1 MTGKRNN
8 TRTALHMQKSLMLKA
23 HTVEQLAVISGLSIT
38 AVRRWLNAMHEAKAA
53 HIEGWAADCRGRL
66 FVPMWRWGSK
76 KDAARP
82 GPQRTSTDRV
92 RDYRARRAADA
103 DA

>member
-1 MTGKRNN
+1 MKRNN
-8 TRTALHMQKSLMLKA
+8 NRISLHMQKTLMLKA

-38 AVRRWLNAMHEAKAA
+38 AVRRWLKSMHEANAA
-53 HIEGWAADCRGRL
+53 HVEDYTADTRGRL
-66 FVPMWRWGSK
+66 FVPMWRWGCK
-76 KDAARP
+76 KDAPRP